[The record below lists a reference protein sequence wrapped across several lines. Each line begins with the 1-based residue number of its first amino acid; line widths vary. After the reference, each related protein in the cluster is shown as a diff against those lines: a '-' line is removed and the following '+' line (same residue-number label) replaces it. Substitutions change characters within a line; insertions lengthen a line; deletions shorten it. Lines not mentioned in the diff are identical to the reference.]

1 MAIDTIE
8 KRQNIAG
15 AGRVFMRS
23 HFPVATPDD
32 EWRIASGIAYGGNV
46 IAGPPVPQG
55 PGNWTSNFDLLRE
68 IID

>member
-23 HFPVATPDD
+23 HFPVAVPDA
-32 EWRIASGIAYGGNV
+32 EWRIASGIAYGGNE
-46 IAGPPVPQG
+46 IAGFIPISGPQ
-55 PGNWTSNFDLLRE
+55 WTSNFDLLRE
-68 IID
+68 IIE